1 MARCPLRVGRDHHP
15 GRRQQRTVGHRRPRR
30 CADPTGT
37 RCQIAGLRRRVGR
50 GGRHSQAWSV
60 VSTAATGRRGT
71 RRRSAR
77 GGRRAGRRIGD
88 LMETTAEFGRLA
100 MFPLQSA
107 FLPGEDLP
115 LQIFEPRYAELVRD
129 CMRDNNP
136 RFGVVLISQG
146 REVGGGDVPCDVGT
160 AARGTECDEVA
171 GSGGMVPGSGRLVRS
186 SRKSE
191 RIKVCEWL
199 PDNPFPRAV
208 VEEWPDEP
216 GKPVSAGQLEEL
228 EDRMMALFERIANA
242 RDLPVPDR
250 EEVLGAP
257 TDTDEPGE
265 RLYALASRIPIG
277 PADRYAVLAAP
288 TAAERL
294 TALNEAVDS
303 VAAVIEFQLSE

>member
-1 MARCPLRVGRDHHP
+1 
-15 GRRQQRTVGHRRPRR
+15 
-30 CADPTGT
+30 
-37 RCQIAGLRRRVGR
+37 
-50 GGRHSQAWSV
+50 
-60 VSTAATGRRGT
+60 
-71 RRRSAR
+71 
-77 GGRRAGRRIGD
+77 
-88 LMETTAEFGRLA
+88 MEPTAEFGHLA

-146 REVGGGDVPCDVGT
+146 REVGGGDVRCDVGT
-160 AARGTECDEVA
+160 VARITECVEVA
-171 GSGGMVPGSGRLVRS
+171 GSGRFVLSCRT
-186 SRKSE
+186 SE

-199 PDNPFPRAV
+199 PDNPYPRAV

-250 EEVLGAP
+250 EEVLGVPA
-257 TDTDEPGE
+257 DTDEAGE

>member
-1 MARCPLRVGRDHHP
+1 
-15 GRRQQRTVGHRRPRR
+15 
-30 CADPTGT
+30 
-37 RCQIAGLRRRVGR
+37 
-50 GGRHSQAWSV
+50 
-60 VSTAATGRRGT
+60 
-71 RRRSAR
+71 
-77 GGRRAGRRIGD
+77 
-88 LMETTAEFGRLA
+88 MEPTAEFGRLA

-146 REVGGGDVPCDVGT
+146 REVGGGDVRCDVGT
-160 AARGTECDEVA
+160 VARITECVEVA
-171 GSGGMVPGSGRLVRS
+171 GSGRFVLSCRT
-186 SRKSE
+186 SE

-199 PDNPFPRAV
+199 PDNPYPRAV

-250 EEVLGAP
+250 EEVLGVPA
-257 TDTDEPGE
+257 DTDEPGE
-265 RLYALASRIPIG
+265 RLYGLASRIPIG

>member
-1 MARCPLRVGRDHHP
+1 
-15 GRRQQRTVGHRRPRR
+15 
-30 CADPTGT
+30 
-37 RCQIAGLRRRVGR
+37 
-50 GGRHSQAWSV
+50 
-60 VSTAATGRRGT
+60 
-71 RRRSAR
+71 
-77 GGRRAGRRIGD
+77 
-88 LMETTAEFGRLA
+88 MEPTAEFGRLP

-146 REVGGGDVPCDVGT
+146 REVGGGDVRCDVGT
-160 AARGTECDEVA
+160 VARITECVEIA
-171 GSGGMVPGSGRLVRS
+171 GSGRFVLSCRTA
-186 SRKSE
+186 E

-199 PDNPFPRAV
+199 PDNPYPRAV

-216 GKPVSAGQLEEL
+216 GKPVSGGQLEEL

-250 EEVLGAP
+250 EEVLGVRA
-257 TDTDEPGE
+257 DTDEPGE
-265 RLYALASRIPIG
+265 RLYALASCIPIG

-294 TALNEAVDS
+294 TALKEAVDS